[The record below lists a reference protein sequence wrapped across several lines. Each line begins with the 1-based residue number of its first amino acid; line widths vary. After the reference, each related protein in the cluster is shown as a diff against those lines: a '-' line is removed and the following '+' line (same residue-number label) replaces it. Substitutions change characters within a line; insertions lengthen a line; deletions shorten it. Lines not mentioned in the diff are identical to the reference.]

1 MQYPISQPT
10 RVSPFAKIAPKLHY
24 RDENEGEIESAS
36 TPSPYLSE
44 LRQFLNTAELNQ
56 EIPAYQP
63 PHNTDQE
70 EQKQQEQE
78 EEEEEEDADAAFW
91 NIQVE
96 AKNSDKIFIKV
107 VEKPEIV
114 NNRIQ
119 LSVKVSYF

>member
-10 RVSPFAKIAPKLHY
+10 RVSEMAPKLHY

-44 LRQFLNTAELNQ
+44 LRQFLNTTE
-56 EIPAYQP
+56 EIPAYQ

-70 EQKQQEQE
+70 EQKHE